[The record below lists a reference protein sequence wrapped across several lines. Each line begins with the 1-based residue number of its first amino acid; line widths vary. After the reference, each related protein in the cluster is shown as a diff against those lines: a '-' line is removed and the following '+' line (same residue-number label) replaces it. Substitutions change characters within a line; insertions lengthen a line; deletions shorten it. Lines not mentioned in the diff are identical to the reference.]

1 MEKGKTAGKPQE
13 KQPNV
18 RKVNGFLVYMDE
30 QLGEG
35 QYGKV
40 CKAQKIAD

>member
-1 MEKGKTAGKPQE
+1 
-13 KQPNV
+13 V
-18 RKVNGFLVYMDE
+18 RKVNGFLIYIDE

-40 CKAQKIAD
+40 VKAQKIADQVVEQGK

>member
-1 MEKGKTAGKPQE
+1 MEKGKQAGKPPQE

-30 QLGEG
+30 
-35 QYGKV
+35 
-40 CKAQKIAD
+40 